1 MDNYRRTLY
10 RSRHG
15 KIFGVFQG
23 IADYARLDAFWLR
36 FFAIVLMFFTG
47 FFLMIVAYIVAAL
60 LLKLEPPMPL
70 EPQQEEFYN
79 CVASNRRL
87 ALMRLSSRLDSL
99 DRRAQRLESIVT
111 SRGSDWDRR
120 MNEAK

>member
-1 MDNYRRTLY
+1 MDNYHRTLY
-10 RSRHG
+10 RARRG

-23 IADYARLDAFWLR
+23 LANYTGLDAFWLR
-36 FFAIVLMFFTG
+36 FFAIILMFFSG
-47 FFLMIVAYIVAAL
+47 ILPMVIAYIVAAL
-60 LLKLEPPMPL
+60 LMKLEPPFPL
-70 EPQQEEFYN
+70 EPQGEEFYN

-99 DRRAQRLESIVT
+99 DRRAQRLETIVT
-111 SRGSDWDRR
+111 ARGSDWDRR